1 MGKIII
7 TLFFIIFIIPNLAIS
22 LTLSDLD
29 NKDGIYYLKSSSEP
43 FTGKVY
49 GKSKGKFKNGKM
61 DGEWLYFNKKGTL
74 KFKENYK
81 NGIKNVL
88 FEKFYNITGEL
99 FTRDYYDNG
108 VWNGPSV
115 VYHRNGK
122 LGAKGNVS
130 NEIQVGMWEFY
141 YDNGVVSGKGYYDLG
156 KMDGIWIQFYYDGQ
170 ILSLTNYKNGKK
182 HGKFENFQKNG
193 KLSFR
198 GEYNLV

>member
-1 MGKIII
+1 MEKIII
-7 TLFFIIFIIPNLAIS
+7 TLFFFIFIIPNLAIS

-43 FTGKVY
+43 LLEKSQVKV
-49 GKSKGKFKNGKM
+49 KENLKM
-61 DGEWLYFNKKGTL
+61 VRWMESGFFLIKKGIL

-81 NGIKNVL
+81 NGIKNGL

-108 VWNGPSV
+108 VWNGPSE

-141 YDNGVVSGKGYYDLG
+141 YDNGVVSSKGYYDIG
-156 KMDGIWIQFYYDGQ
+156 KMDEFDTV
-170 ILSLTNYKNGKK
+170 LL
-182 HGKFENFQKNG
+182 
-193 KLSFR
+193 
-198 GEYNLV
+198 